1 MRAEAVQAALLSA
14 SGAWN
19 AIAAAPA
26 SNGPPPPICC
36 EPVAAPQQSTA
47 DTDARAADAALLA
60 DLRSRVPGAF
70 ERLVRAQGGRML
82 AVARRLLSSEEDA
95 RDAVQEAFLNA
106 FRNIDRFEGQALLS
120 TWLHRIIVNVSLM
133 KLRSRKRKP
142 EESLDHLL
150 PAFRDDGHF
159 AERFESGSEPVD
171 QRLAREE
178 EQATV
183 RAAIEELPQH
193 YRTIL
198 LLRDIEG
205 IGTQEVAEQLG
216 ISPNAVKLRL
226 HRARQALRTLLVPR
240 LGRP

>member
-1 MRAEAVQAALLSA
+1 
-14 SGAWN
+14 
-19 AIAAAPA
+19 
-26 SNGPPPPICC
+26 
-36 EPVAAPQQSTA
+36 VAAPQQSTA
-47 DTDARAADAALLA
+47 ETDARAADAQLWAALRA
-60 DLRSRVPGAF
+60 RAPGAY
-70 ERLVRAQGGRML
+70 EQLVRSHGGRML

-150 PAFRDDGHF
+150 PAFKDDGHF
-159 AERFESGSEPVD
+159 AERFESGTEPAD

-178 EQATV
+178 EQAAV
-183 RAAIEELPQH
+183 RAAIDELPDH

-216 ISPNAVKLRL
+216 ITPNAVKLRL
-226 HRARQALRTLLVPR
+226 HRARQALRTLLAPK

>member
-1 MRAEAVQAALLSA
+1 M
-14 SGAWN
+14 
-19 AIAAAPA
+19 
-26 SNGPPPPICC
+26 
-36 EPVAAPQQSTA
+36 AAPQQSTA
-47 DTDARAADAALLA
+47 ETDARAADTALLA
-60 DLRSRVPGAF
+60 ALRAREPGSF
-70 ERLVRAQGGRML
+70 EQLVRAQGGRML

-106 FRNIDRFEGQALLS
+106 YRNIDRFEGQALLS
-120 TWLHRIIVNVSLM
+120 TWLHRIVVNVSLM

-159 AERFESGSEPVD
+159 AERFDSGSEPAD
-171 QRLAREE
+171 QRLAREQ
-178 EQATV
+178 EQAAV
-183 RAAIEELPQH
+183 RAAIDELPDH

-205 IGTQEVAEQLG
+205 ISTQEVADQLG
-216 ISPNAVKLRL
+216 ITPNAVKLRL
-226 HRARQALRTLLVPR
+226 HRARQALRTLLAPK

>member
-1 MRAEAVQAALLSA
+1 
-14 SGAWN
+14 
-19 AIAAAPA
+19 
-26 SNGPPPPICC
+26 
-36 EPVAAPQQSTA
+36 VAAPQQSTA
-47 DTDARAADAALLA
+47 ETDARAADTALLA
-60 DLRSRVPGAF
+60 ALRAREPGSF
-70 ERLVRAQGGRML
+70 EQLVRAHGGRML

-120 TWLHRIIVNVSLM
+120 TWLHRIVVNVSLM

-159 AERFESGSEPVD
+159 AERFDSGSEPAD
-171 QRLAREE
+171 QRLAREQ
-178 EQATV
+178 EQAAV
-183 RAAIEELPQH
+183 RAAIDELPDH

-205 IGTQEVAEQLG
+205 ISTQEVADQLG
-216 ISPNAVKLRL
+216 ITPNAVKLRL
-226 HRARQALRTLLVPR
+226 HRARQALRTLLAPK

>member
-1 MRAEAVQAALLSA
+1 MVQHTAAE
-14 SGAWN
+14 N
-19 AIAAAPA
+19 
-26 SNGPPPPICC
+26 
-36 EPVAAPQQSTA
+36 E
-47 DTDARAADAALLA
+47 ARAADALLLA
-60 DLRSRVPGAF
+60 ELRSQAPGAY
-70 ERLVRAQGGRML
+70 EGLVRSHGGRML
-82 AVARRLLSSEEDA
+82 AVARRLLSNEEDA

-120 TWLHRIIVNVSLM
+120 TWLHRIVVNVALM

-159 AERFESGSEPVD
+159 EERFESGSEPAD

-178 EQATV
+178 EQAAV
-183 RAAIEELPQH
+183 RAAIDELPAH

-205 IGTQEVAEQLG
+205 IGTQEVADQLG
-216 ISPNAVKLRL
+216 ITPNAVKLRL
-226 HRARQALRTLLVPR
+226 HRARQALRTLLAPR
-240 LGRP
+240 LRGLRP

>member
-1 MRAEAVQAALLSA
+1 M
-14 SGAWN
+14 
-19 AIAAAPA
+19 
-26 SNGPPPPICC
+26 
-36 EPVAAPQQSTA
+36 AAPQQSTA
-47 DTDARAADAALLA
+47 ETDARAADAQLLA
-60 DLRSRVPGAF
+60 ALRARAPGAY
-70 ERLVRAQGGRML
+70 EQLVRSHGGRML

-150 PAFRDDGHF
+150 PAFKDDGHF
-159 AERFESGSEPVD
+159 VGRFESGTEPAD

-178 EQATV
+178 EQAAV
-183 RAAIEELPQH
+183 RAAIDELPDH

-216 ISPNAVKLRL
+216 ITPNAVKLRL
-226 HRARQALRTLLVPR
+226 HRARQALRTLLAPK

>member
-1 MRAEAVQAALLSA
+1 
-14 SGAWN
+14 
-19 AIAAAPA
+19 
-26 SNGPPPPICC
+26 
-36 EPVAAPQQSTA
+36 VAAPQQSTA
-47 DTDARAADAALLA
+47 EIDARAADAALLA
-60 DLRSRVPGAF
+60 ALRTREPGSF
-70 ERLVRAQGGRML
+70 EQLVRAHGGRML

-159 AERFESGSEPVD
+159 AERFDSGSEPAD
-171 QRLAREE
+171 QRLAREQ
-178 EQATV
+178 EQAAV
-183 RAAIEELPQH
+183 RAAIDELPGH

-205 IGTQEVAEQLG
+205 ISTQEVADQLG
-216 ISPNAVKLRL
+216 ITPNAVKLRL
-226 HRARQALRTLLVPR
+226 HRARQALRTLLAPK

>member
-1 MRAEAVQAALLSA
+1 
-14 SGAWN
+14 
-19 AIAAAPA
+19 
-26 SNGPPPPICC
+26 
-36 EPVAAPQQSTA
+36 
-47 DTDARAADAALLA
+47 
-60 DLRSRVPGAF
+60 
-70 ERLVRAQGGRML
+70 ML

-106 FRNIDRFEGQALLS
+106 YRNLDRFEGQALLS

-150 PAFRDDGHF
+150 PAFRADGHF
-159 AERFESGSEPVD
+159 AERFESGSEPAD
-171 QRLAREE
+171 QRLAREQ
-178 EQATV
+178 EQAVV
-183 RAAIEELPQH
+183 RAAIDELPDH

-205 IGTQEVAEQLG
+205 ISTQEVADELG
-216 ISPNAVKLRL
+216 ITPNAVKLRL
-226 HRARQALRTLLVPR
+226 HRARQALRTLLAPK